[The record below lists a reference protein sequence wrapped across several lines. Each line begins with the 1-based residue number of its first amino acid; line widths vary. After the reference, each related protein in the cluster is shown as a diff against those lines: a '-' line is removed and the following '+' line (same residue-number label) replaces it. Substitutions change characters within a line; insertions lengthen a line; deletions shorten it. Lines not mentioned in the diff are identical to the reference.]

1 MDNALTMGPLMLDL
15 EGLVVHP
22 SEVAKLKH
30 PCTGG
35 VILFS
40 RNYDSPE
47 QVTSLVTEI
56 RSIRGAEFLIAVD
69 QEGGR
74 VQRFLDGFTRLPPA
88 CRYAE
93 VDADGYLQS
102 IKVAEASGWLMAS
115 ELLSVGVDFSF
126 APVLDVDCGISSV
139 IGDRSFSRDPEVV
152 AQMASAFRKGMR
164 RAGMA
169 AIGKHFPGHGSVAA
183 DSHLDLPLDD
193 RELSVILAG
202 DVLPFKQ
209 LIDEGL
215 EGVMPAHVVY
225 SAVDSKPAGFSEY
238 WIKDVL
244 RKQLGFHGAVFS
256 DDLSMAGAEFA
267 GGFVARAQLAL
278 RAGCDMVLVCNRPEQ
293 AEQLLDKLPSAT
305 TESTQRRLIKLRG
318 RNQFSRAELLR
329 SYEWRE
335 ASTLIESLE
344 GTG

>member
-1 MDNALTMGPLMLDL
+1 VDKALPLGPLMLDL
-15 EGLVVHP
+15 EGSAVSS
-22 SEVAKLKH
+22 SEFAKLKH
-30 PCTGG
+30 PSMGG

-40 RNYDSPE
+40 RNYESPE
-47 QVTSLVTEI
+47 QVASLIREI
-56 RSIRGAEFLIAVD
+56 RAIRGADILIAVD

-74 VQRFLDGFTRLPPA
+74 VQRFLHGFTRLPPA

-93 VDADGYLQS
+93 ADVDGDCRA
-102 IKVAEASGWLMAS
+102 IKVAEISGWVMAR

-139 IGDRSFSRDPEVV
+139 IGDRSFSRDSEVV
-152 AQMASAFRKGMR
+152 AQIASAFRKGMR

-193 RELSVILAG
+193 RALSVILAG
-202 DVLPFKQ
+202 DVLPFKR
-209 LIDEGL
+209 LINEGL
-215 EGVMPAHVVY
+215 EGIMPAHVVY
-225 SAVDSKPAGFSEY
+225 SAVDPKPAGFSEF

-244 RKQLGFHGAVFS
+244 RKQLGFDGAVFS

-267 GGFVARAQLAL
+267 GGFLDRAKLAL
-278 RAGCDMVLVCNRPEQ
+278 QAGCDMVLVCNRPEQ
-293 AEQLLDKLPSAT
+293 AEMLLDKLPSAT
-305 TESTQRRLIKLRG
+305 TEATQRRLINMRG
-318 RNQFSRAELLR
+318 RNQFSRAELLQ
-329 SYEWRE
+329 SQEWRE
-335 ASTLIESLE
+335 ASTLIESLV

>member
-1 MDNALTMGPLMLDL
+1 MPMGPLMLDL
-15 EGLVVHP
+15 KGLAVDR

-35 VILFS
+35 IILFS

-47 QVTSLVTEI
+47 QVASLVTEV
-56 RSIRGAEFLIAVD
+56 RCIRGADILIAVD

-93 VDADGYLQS
+93 TDVDGCLRA
-102 IKVAEASGWLMAS
+102 IKVAEVSGWVMAS
-115 ELLSVGVDFSF
+115 ELLSVGIDFSF
-126 APVLDVDCGISSV
+126 APVLDVDCGISSI
-139 IGDRSFSRDPEVV
+139 IGDRSFSPDPQVV
-152 AQMASAFRKGMR
+152 AQVASAFRKGMR

-193 RELSVILAG
+193 RALSTILAG
-202 DVLPFKQ
+202 DVMPFKQ

-225 SAVDSKPAGFSEY
+225 SAVDPKPAGFSEY

-244 RKQLGFHGAVFS
+244 RKHLGFEGAVFS

-267 GGFVARAQLAL
+267 GGFLNRAELAL
-278 RAGCDMVLVCNRPEQ
+278 QAGCDMVLVCNRPEQ
-293 AEQLLDKLPSAT
+293 AEKLLDELPSAT
-305 TESTQRRLIKLRG
+305 TEISQRRLMSMRG
-318 RNQFSRAELLR
+318 RNQFSRVELLQ
-329 SYEWRE
+329 SCEWRE
-335 ASTLIESLE
+335 ATLLIESLDVM
-344 GTG
+344 G